1 MTGAIKVELLYID
14 DCPHHEPLA
23 LVLRSLLDEAGRD
36 EHIVQRRIV
45 DERQAIRER
54 FLGSPTV
61 RINGQDVDPSAA
73 AQIDYG
79 LQCRLYVTDAGLQ
92 GMPSTEWIRT
102 GLAQAAAHRPPSGL
116 KVETLGAATTSS
128 A

>member
-1 MTGAIKVELLYID
+1 MTGAIKVEHLYID

-23 LVLRSLLDEAGRD
+23 HVLRSLLDEASRD
-36 EHIVQRRIV
+36 ERIVPRRIV
-45 DERQAIRER
+45 DEQQAIRER

-61 RINGQDVDPSAA
+61 RINGQDVDSSAA

-79 LQCRLYVTDAGLQ
+79 LQCRPYVTDASLQ

-102 GLAQAAAHRPPSGL
+102 GLAQAAAHRQG
-116 KVETLGAATTSS
+116 
-128 A
+128 